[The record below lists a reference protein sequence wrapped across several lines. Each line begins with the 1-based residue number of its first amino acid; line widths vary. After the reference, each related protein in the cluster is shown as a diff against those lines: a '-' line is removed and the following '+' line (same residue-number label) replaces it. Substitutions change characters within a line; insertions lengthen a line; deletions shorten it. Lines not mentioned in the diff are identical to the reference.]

1 MKTLL
6 ILLLASLLPAAAQT
20 LFAGQQAAVSASSSA
35 APYVYP
41 SFVIAAFTST
51 GSGSFSNADGG
62 TGFPDA
68 KLTKLGLAV
77 YSPSEAP

>member
-1 MKTLL
+1 MKTLP

-20 LFAGQQAAVSASSSA
+20 LFAGHQAAVSTSSSA

-41 SFVIAAFTST
+41 SSVIAAFTST

-62 TGFPDA
+62 PGFPDA
-68 KLTKLGLAV
+68 KLAELGLAV
-77 YSPSEAP
+77 YHPPL